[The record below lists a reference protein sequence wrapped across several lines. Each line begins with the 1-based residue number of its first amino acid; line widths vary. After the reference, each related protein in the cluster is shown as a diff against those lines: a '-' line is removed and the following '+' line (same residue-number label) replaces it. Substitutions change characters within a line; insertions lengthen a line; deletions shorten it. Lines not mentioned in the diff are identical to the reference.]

1 MKSDRSSPSFSRSQ
15 WLICLLLLL
24 LGAGLAFVGDRVAL
38 RSSSVLQPS
47 ASPTDAPTDPSA
59 SPSPIGRLPQPT
71 DAGDNFIAAAA
82 ELVSPAVVRINAS
95 RTITNQLP
103 EAFNDPFFRE
113 FFRSRV
119 PQERIERGTGSGFII
134 RADGL
139 ILTNA
144 HVIDQANLVQV
155 MLKDGRS
162 FEGRVL
168 GTDPVTDVAVVRI
181 EATGLPTVTLGDS
194 DRLKPG
200 EWAIAI
206 GNPLG
211 LDSTVTAG
219 IISATGRTSQ
229 EIGVTDK
236 RVGFVQTDAA
246 INPGNSGG
254 PLVNARGEVIGI
266 NTAIIGRAQ
275 GLGFAIPINTAKHI
289 ADQLIATGKVEHP
302 FLGIQMVTLTP
313 ETRQEINQDP
323 NSGLQIARD
332 RGVLIVRVLPNTPAA
347 SADLRSGDV
356 ITHIR
361 DQAVADAQAVQK
373 AVEAAGVGQPLPLTI
388 VRGSQTLTITVRPAP
403 FPASLTP

>member
-1 MKSDRSSPSFSRSQ
+1 MKPDRSSRPFSGSQ

-24 LGAGLAFVGDRVAL
+24 LGAGLAFVGDRLAL
-38 RSSSVLQPS
+38 RSASAPQPTVGPTDPP
-47 ASPTDAPTDPSA
+47 ASPTPL
-59 SPSPIGRLPQPT
+59 GRLPQPT

-275 GLGFAIPINTAKHI
+275 GLGFAIPINTAKRI

-313 ETRQEINQDP
+313 ATREEINQDP
-323 NSGLQIARD
+323 NSGLRVERD

-361 DQAVADAQAVQK
+361 DQAITSAQAVQQ
-373 AVEAAGVGQPLPLTI
+373 AVEATGVGQPLPITI
-388 VRGSQTLTITVRPAP
+388 ARGAQTLTITVRPGP
-403 FPASLTP
+403 FPTSLTP

>member
-1 MKSDRSSPSFSRSQ
+1 MKSDRSSPAFSRVQ

-24 LGAGLAFVGDRVAL
+24 LGAGLAFLGDRVAL
-38 RSSSVLQPS
+38 RSASSPQ
-47 ASPTDAPTDPSA
+47 ASMSTTDPLTPVAPTPV
-59 SPSPIGRLPQPT
+59 GRAPQPT
-71 DAGDNFIAAAA
+71 DAGDNFIAVAA
-82 ELVSPAVVRINAS
+82 EQVSPAVVRINAS
-95 RTITNQLP
+95 RTIANQLP
-103 EAFNDPFFRE
+103 NAFNDPFFRE
-113 FFRSRV
+113 FFGSQV

-134 RADGL
+134 RSDGL

-144 HVIDQANLVQV
+144 HVVDQASRVQV

-181 EATGLPTVTLGDS
+181 EATDLPTVVLGDS
-194 DRLKPG
+194 DKLKPG

-229 EIGVTDK
+229 EIGVPDK

-275 GLGFAIPINTAKHI
+275 GLGFAIPINTAKRI

-313 ETRQEINQDP
+313 AIRQEINQDP
-323 NSGLQIARD
+323 NSGRQVDRD

-347 SADLRSGDV
+347 SAGLRSGDV
-356 ITHIR
+356 ITHI
-361 DQAVADAQAVQK
+361 QNQEVADAQAVQQV
-373 AVEAAGVGQPLPLTI
+373 VEAAGVGKPLPLTI
-388 VRGSQTLTITVRPAP
+388 VRGSQTRTITVRPAP